1 MKKLIGLLGLFVLTN
16 GALSSCSNDDNNTK
30 EEEKNNEI
38 TIESSTGTYLG
49 TVQNKGKFAIQLKAN
64 DTDLELILIS
74 DIIADK
80 DLLDA
85 ELKAT
90 NYGVNPSGELYTISP
105 DSYLKKGDVKG
116 NITGG
121 NLNITHTEDTYTIKG
136 QLVDAQNVAFDI
148 NYTGLL
154 DIEPI
159 YETEYEIQNGWYW
172 GDDQYDY
179 PNVGEYLTFF
189 TQGQANKYGEL
200 EGDGYNITLSFF
212 DVMAPKQWE
221 GIKIP
226 NKTFKASS
234 KNELGTFH
242 VGTREE
248 IDNGN
253 PGYTFAKFL
262 HNDSSKG
269 IKKALFILDGT
280 IKTMD
285 DAKGQQ
291 VRFNIELQDGSRHVG
306 KYTGKVRQ
314 GDEYTI
320 SSLKAD
326 RAVGALDYGYIE
338 YDGKSPIDGKEN
350 NRWNIYLYNKG
361 VTTYP
366 QYYWATEGTGEYLRL
381 TIYTDVNATTDI
393 PAGVY
398 PIGQESA
405 GVAGIGGGTEV
416 GLDFGTWFFEL
427 KNDDYAQSA
436 PTRTGTVTIA
446 KTGTN
451 YSIQLNAVD
460 DRENKIT
467 ADYSGALTFHN
478 SARKPAAKAKTVK
491 ATTKSFGKGK
501 AFDAAKNLKN
511 KR

>member
-16 GALSSCSNDDNNTK
+16 GALSSCSNDDNNKK
-30 EEEKNNEI
+30 EDEKNNEI
-38 TIESSTGTYLG
+38 TIESSKGTYLG
-49 TVQNKGKFAIQLKAN
+49 KDNNKGKFAIHLKSN

-136 QLVDAQNVAFDI
+136 QLIDAQNIAFDI

-159 YETEYEIQNGWYW
+159 YETEYEIQNGWFW

-179 PNVGEYLTFF
+179 PNIGEYMTFF
-189 TQGQANKYGEL
+189 TQGEANKYGEL
-200 EGDGYNITLSFF
+200 EGDGYHISLSFF
-212 DVMAPKQWE
+212 DAMPAKAWE
-221 GIKIP
+221 AKIP
-226 NKTFKASS
+226 NKTYKASTEY
-234 KNELGTFH
+234 KEGTFL
-242 VGTREE
+242 VQSEDKLNTGK
-248 IDNGN
+248 IDLT
-253 PGYTFAKFL
+253 YAVFL
-262 HNDSSKG
+262 QNKSSEG
-269 IKKALFILDGT
+269 LKKAVYITDGT

-320 SSLKAD
+320 SSLKTD
-326 RAVGALDYGYIE
+326 RTVGALDYGYIE
-338 YDGKSPIDGKEN
+338 YDGKSPIAGKEN

-366 QYYWATEGTGEYLRL
+366 EYFWATEGTGEFLRL
-381 TIYTDVNATTDI
+381 AIYTDVNATTDI

-405 GVAGIGGGTEV
+405 GNAGIGGGTEV
-416 GLDFGTWFFEL
+416 GLDFGTWFFEM
-427 KNDDYAQSA
+427 KNDDYAHSA

-446 KTGTN
+446 KTGNN

-460 DRENKIT
+460 DRSNKIT
-467 ADYSGALTFHN
+467 AEYSGALTFHN
-478 SARKPAAKAKTVK
+478 SAKKPAAKAKS
-491 ATTKSFGKGK
+491 ATATKKSYGKGK

>member
-16 GALSSCSNDDNNTK
+16 GALSSCSNDDNTKK
-30 EEEKNNEI
+30 EEENNNEI
-38 TIESSTGTYLG
+38 TIESSKGTYLG
-49 TVQNKGKFAIQLKAN
+49 TTDKKGKFAIQLHSKDAE
-64 DTDLELILIS
+64 LELILVS
-74 DIIADK
+74 DVIADK

-85 ELKAT
+85 ELKPISYVVTA
-90 NYGVNPSGELYTISP
+90 SGDLYTIST
-105 DSYLKKGDVKG
+105 DSYLKKGDVKS
-116 NITGG
+116 NINAG
-121 NLNITHTEDTYTIKG
+121 NLSITHTADNYTIKG
-136 QLVDAQNVAFDI
+136 HLIDSQNISYAI

-159 YETEYEIQNGWYW
+159 YETQYEIQNGWFW

-179 PNVGEYLTFF
+179 PNIGEYMSFF

-200 EGDGYNITLSFF
+200 EGDGYHISLSFF
-212 DVMAPKQWE
+212 DAMPAKAWE
-221 GIKIP
+221 AKIP
-226 NKTFKASS
+226 NKTYKASRER
-234 KNELGTFH
+234 KEGTFLIQA
-242 VGTREE
+242 EE
-248 IDNGN
+248 DLNSGKID
-253 PGYTFAKFL
+253 YTYAFFL
-262 HNDSSKG
+262 QNKSSEG
-269 IKKALFILDGT
+269 IAKALYITDGT

-320 SSLKAD
+320 SSLKTD

-338 YDGKSPIDGKEN
+338 YVGKSPIEGKEN

-361 VTTYP
+361 VSSYP
-366 QYYWATEGTGEYLRL
+366 QYYWSTEGTGEYLRL

-398 PIGQESA
+398 PIGQEKA
-405 GVAGIGGGTEV
+405 GVAGLGGGTEV

-427 KNDDYAQSA
+427 KNDDYINSA

-451 YSIQLNAVD
+451 YSIQLDAVD
-460 DRENKIT
+460 DRANKIT
-467 ADYSGALTFHN
+467 ANYSGALAFHN
-478 SARKPAAKAKTVK
+478 SAKKPAAKAKSTK

-501 AFDAAKNLKN
+501 AFDIAKNLKN
-511 KR
+511 RK